1 MAVRMV
7 KRDSLTSE
15 HLKKQFGSSFEL
27 VNYAI
32 AQAKD
37 MIKSDRPCRISTQIH
52 NRAYQI
58 LLEIGENK
66 DHYQDFSFKN
76 SKEEEEE

>member
-1 MAVRMV
+1 MV
-7 KRDSLTSE
+7 KRDSLTTE

-32 AQAKD
+32 NQAKD
-37 MIKSDRPCRISTQIH
+37 MIKSDRPCRVSTQIH

-58 LLEIGENK
+58 LLEIGEHK
-66 DHYQDFSFKN
+66 DHYQDLHLK
-76 SKEEEEE
+76 KHEGDAE

>member
-1 MAVRMV
+1 MV
-7 KRDSLTSE
+7 KRDSLTTE

-32 AQAKD
+32 HQAKD
-37 MIKSDRPCRISTQIH
+37 MIKSDRPCRVSTPIH

-58 LLEIGENK
+58 LLEIGDHK
-66 DHYQDFSFKN
+66 DHYQDLHLKVQD
-76 SKEEEEE
+76 EES